1 MLDAAPPEGIRH
13 DGRLRRRSASP
24 PPRNARVNSRG
35 GCLAMERVF
44 CGTVKEG
51 DCWSF

>member
-35 GCLAMERVF
+35 GRLAMERVS